1 MVSASL
7 LARLVRP
14 TPSACSVKRPFSG
27 GSATAQCPYGCGG
40 LYHNNCIRPHIE
52 CIHPDESVPDGFKTM
67 GRMAKTKAMFG
78 SPNVRAVKKT
88 RCFFKQRSENVQTMT
103 AARRSCAQC
112 NGPVKR
118 HLVVNWFTRHVA
130 RAIDLCTDCLEA
142 HYVRHHGEPFD
153 HARASSHVQRP
164 ATATEEVQTM
174 TIEEELQTIEEH
186 VHTMDALAHRFLER
200 MGRTSMVNKEVQRM
214 TTEQTRWR

>member
-1 MVSASL
+1 MF
-7 LARLVRP
+7 R
-14 TPSACSVKRPFSG
+14 
-27 GSATAQCPYGCGG
+27 
-40 LYHNNCIRPHIE
+40 
-52 CIHPDESVPDGFKTM
+52 D

-78 SPNVRAVKKT
+78 SPNARAVKKT

-103 AARRSCAQC
+103 AARGSCAQC
-112 NGPVKR
+112 HGPVKR

-130 RAIDLCTDCLEA
+130 RAIGLCTDCLEA

-153 HARASSHVQRP
+153 HARASSHVQMP

-186 VHTMDALAHRFLER
+186 VHTMDALAHRLLER
-200 MGRTSMVNKEVQRM
+200 MGRTSMVDKEVQTM
-214 TTEQTRWR
+214 TTEQTRWRWMTSEGVPDEELDTDTEIGMSWD